1 MGDGSGVLLPY
12 MTEMRTHMRS
22 NAEAG
27 VQAVEALTTYAYHF
41 SQAINA
47 QLRGVDLSMPENQP
61 FRIAVK
67 ELQDEFSD
75 YMDKI
80 NFSNP
85 SALQALA
92 SQVGQF
98 DSKLD
103 GLPPSAR
110 KTKLRANTFPK
121 GAGKGQASEQAQQQ
135 VAPPP
140 MGGGPAPGAPS
151 GGYPA

>member
-1 MGDGSGVLLPY
+1 MDDGSGVLLPY
-12 MTEMRTHMRS
+12 MTEIRTNMRA

-27 VQAVEALTTYAYHF
+27 LQAVEALTQYAYHF

-47 QLRGVDLSMPENQP
+47 RMLGVDLTMPENQP
-61 FRIAVK
+61 FRVAVK
-67 ELQDEFSD
+67 ELQDEFSQ

-98 DSKLD
+98 DSKLQ
-103 GLPPSAR
+103 GLSSTAR
-110 KTKLRANTFPK
+110 KSAMRSNTYPK
-121 GAGKGQASEQAQQQ
+121 GAGKGQAAEQAQL
-135 VAPPP
+135 AAGPPP
-140 MGGGPAPGAPS
+140 MGGGPAPGAS
-151 GGYPA
+151 AAAIPA

>member
-1 MGDGSGVLLPY
+1 MDDGSGVLLPY
-12 MTEMRTHMRS
+12 MTEMRTHMRA

-27 VQAVEALTTYAYHF
+27 LEAVEALTQYAYHF

-47 QLRGVDLSMPENQP
+47 KMHGVDLSMPENQP

-67 ELQDEFSD
+67 ELQDEFSA

-110 KTKLRANTFPK
+110 KTKLRANTFP
-121 GAGKGQASEQAQQQ
+121 QAAPKAAEQAQQQ

-140 MGGGPAPGAPS
+140 MGGGPAPGAPA
-151 GGYPA
+151 PAIPA

>member
-1 MGDGSGVLLPY
+1 MDDGSGVLLPY
-12 MTEMRTHMRS
+12 MTEMRTNMRS

-27 VQAVEALTTYAYHF
+27 LQAVEVLTQYAYHF

-47 QLRGVDLSMPENQP
+47 QLLGVDLTMPENQP
-61 FRIAVK
+61 FKVAAK
-67 ELQDEFSD
+67 ELQDEFSQ

-98 DSKLD
+98 DSKLE
-103 GLPPSAR
+103 GLPPTAR
-110 KTKLRANTFPK
+110 KTALRSNTYPK
-121 GAGKGQASEQAQQQ
+121 GAGKGRAAEQAQLPPHG
-135 VAPPP
+135 PPP
-140 MGGGPAPGAPS
+140 MGGGPAPGAPAPI
-151 GGYPA
+151 PA

>member
-1 MGDGSGVLLPY
+1 MDDGSGVLLPY
-12 MTEMRTHMRS
+12 MTEMRTNMRA

-27 VQAVEALTTYAYHF
+27 LQAVEALTTYAYHF
-41 SQAINA
+41 SQAVNA
-47 QLRGVDLSMPENQP
+47 RMHDVDLSMPENQP
-61 FRIAVK
+61 FRTAVK
-67 ELQDEFSD
+67 ELQDEFSQ

-92 SQVGQF
+92 SQVHQF

-103 GLPPSAR
+103 GLPPTAR
-110 KTKLRANTFPK
+110 KTKMRANTFPK
-121 GAGKGQASEQAQQQ
+121 GAGKGQAAEQAQQ

-140 MGGGPAPGAPS
+140 MGGGPAPGAPPPI
-151 GGYPA
+151 PA

>member
-1 MGDGSGVLLPY
+1 MDDGSGVLLPY
-12 MTEMRTHMRS
+12 MTEMRTNMRA

-27 VQAVEALTTYAYHF
+27 VQAVEALTQYAYHF

-47 QLRGVDLSMPENQP
+47 RLLGVDLTMPENQP

-67 ELQDEFSD
+67 ELQDEFSA

-92 SQVGQF
+92 SQVSQF

-103 GLPPSAR
+103 ALPSTAR
-110 KTKLRANTFPK
+110 KSAMRSNTYP
-121 GAGKGQASEQAQQQ
+121 QAKQAAEQAL
-135 VAPPP
+135 
-140 MGGGPAPGAPS
+140 S
-151 GGYPA
+151 LIHI

>member
-1 MGDGSGVLLPY
+1 MDDGSGVLLPY

-27 VQAVEALTTYAYHF
+27 LQAVEALTQYAYHF

-61 FRIAVK
+61 FRVAVK
-67 ELQDEFSD
+67 ELQDEFSA

-92 SQVGQF
+92 SQVHQF
-98 DSKLD
+98 DSKVD
-103 GLPPSAR
+103 SLPPSAR
-110 KTKLRANTFPK
+110 KSKLRANTFPK
-121 GAGKGQASEQAQQQ
+121 GAGKGKASEQAQMQ

>member
-1 MGDGSGVLLPY
+1 MDDGSGVLLPY
-12 MTEMRTHMRS
+12 MTEMRTHMRA

-27 VQAVEALTTYAYHF
+27 LEAVEALTQYAYHF

-47 QLRGVDLSMPENQP
+47 KMHGVDLSMPENQP

-67 ELQDEFSD
+67 ELQDEFSA

-92 SQVGQF
+92 SQVHQF
-98 DSKLD
+98 DNKLD
-103 GLPPSAR
+103 NLPP
-110 KTKLRANTFPK
+110 LGP
-121 GAGKGQASEQAQQQ
+121 QEQAAGQHLPRRE
-135 VAPPP
+135 A
-140 MGGGPAPGAPS
+140 
-151 GGYPA
+151 

>member
-1 MGDGSGVLLPY
+1 MDDGSGVLLPY
-12 MTEMRTHMRS
+12 MTEMRTNMRA

-27 VQAVEALTTYAYHF
+27 LQAVEALTTYAYHF
-41 SQAINA
+41 SQAVNA
-47 QLRGVDLSMPENQP
+47 RLHGVDLSMPENQP

-67 ELQDEFSD
+67 ELQDEFSA

-92 SQVGQF
+92 SQVHQF

-110 KTKLRANTFPK
+110 KTKLRANTFPAEK
-121 GAGKGQASEQAQQQ
+121 PKAAEQAQQQ

-140 MGGGPAPGAPS
+140 MGGGPAPGAPA
-151 GGYPA
+151 GYPA

>member
-1 MGDGSGVLLPY
+1 MDDGSGVLLPY

-27 VQAVEALTTYAYHF
+27 LQAVEALTTYAYHF
-41 SQAINA
+41 SQALNA
-47 QLRGVDLSMPENQP
+47 RMHGVDLTMPENQP
-61 FRIAVK
+61 FRQAVK

-92 SQVGQF
+92 SQVHRF
-98 DSKLD
+98 VSKLD
-103 GLPPSAR
+103 SLPPTAR

-121 GAGKGQASEQAQQQ
+121 GAGKGKAADQAQMQ

-140 MGGGPAPGAPS
+140 MGGGPAPGAPPPI
-151 GGYPA
+151 PA

>member
-1 MGDGSGVLLPY
+1 
-12 MTEMRTHMRS
+12 MTEMRTNMRA
-22 NAEAG
+22 NAEQG
-27 VQAVEALTTYAYHF
+27 LQAVEALTQYAYHF

-47 QLRGVDLSMPENQP
+47 RMHGVDLTMPENQP

-67 ELQDEFSD
+67 ELQDEFSQ

-110 KTKLRANTFPK
+110 KTKMRANTFPK
-121 GAGKGQASEQAQQQ
+121 GAGKGQAADQAQQA

-140 MGGGPAPGAPS
+140 LGGGPAPGAPPPI
-151 GGYPA
+151 PA

>member
-1 MGDGSGVLLPY
+1 MDDGSGVLLPY
-12 MTEMRTHMRS
+12 MTEMRTNMRA

-27 VQAVEALTTYAYHF
+27 LQAVETLTTYAYHF

-47 QLRGVDLSMPENQP
+47 KMLGVDLSMPENQP

-92 SQVGQF
+92 SQVHQF
-98 DSKLD
+98 DSKVD
-103 GLPPSAR
+103 SLPPSAR

-121 GAGKGQASEQAQQQ
+121 GAGKGKAAEQAMQ

-140 MGGGPAPGAPS
+140 MGGGPAPGAPA
-151 GGYPA
+151 GYPA